1 MKFLAAISFALAGL
15 LISPVTSAAFS
26 DGFKKTMTD
35 VQTKIMLN
43 NQKFTPA
50 DVKAWWDAYD
60 KEVIALLS
68 GYAGEK
74 KLMQEELNKQTVPV
88 ELMVTERKGTE
99 VEDIELGKV
108 SAQLYQIDGKTW
120 LAVLNNKMHAGSTPL
135 PFSTVRF
142 YQQSDATYQRIAAL
156 DEVSGP
162 WDKDKLQFGT
172 VQYQPM
178 GKKKGALQF
187 ATFHIWPV
195 KSGDR
200 PNRSQIIWQY
210 KGQPKALL
218 IVPEVDWHKNSD
230 GSITEGHGEAYDVP

>member
-1 MKFLAAISFALAGL
+1 MRSFVAAVIALAFLAV
-15 LISPVTSAAFS
+15 SPVTSAAFS

-50 DVKAWWDAYD
+50 DVKAWWNAYD

-142 YQQSDATYQRIAAL
+142 YQQSDGTYQRVAAL
-156 DEVSGP
+156 DEVDGP
-162 WDKDKLQFGT
+162 WDKDKIQFGT

-195 KSGDR
+195 KSGDK

-210 KGQPKALL
+210 KDQPKAVL
-218 IVPEVDWHKNSD
+218 IVPEVDWHKNAD
-230 GSITEGHGEAYDVP
+230 GTIAEGHGEAYDVP